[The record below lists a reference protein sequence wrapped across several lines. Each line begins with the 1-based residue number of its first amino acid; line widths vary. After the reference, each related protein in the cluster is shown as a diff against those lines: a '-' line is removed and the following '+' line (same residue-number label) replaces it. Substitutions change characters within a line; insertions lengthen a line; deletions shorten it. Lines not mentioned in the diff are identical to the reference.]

1 MKKFYK
7 EHTPAFWGIVAG
19 FWAVLMVV
27 GLFLHWTLLSEI
39 MLLSLTASGLVFSRS
54 AVKDREWIEK
64 YGDPDELARRE
75 KARAQAEAEAAE
87 MAESA
92 EEAESVEAHP
102 VSAADEMETGTEAD
116 EPESETY
123 EEELEERGVDFID
136 EDGELEEAV
145 DVDYEVER

>member
-7 EHTPAFWGIVAG
+7 EHTPAFWGIVSG
-19 FWAVLMVV
+19 FWAGLMVA

-87 MAESA
+87 AQA
-92 EEAESVEAHP
+92 DI
-102 VSAADEMETGTEAD
+102 AADEMENGTEDDA
-116 EPESETY
+116 PESETY

-145 DVDYEVER
+145 DVDYEVQR